1 MQVAKRG
8 RDKTMNTKT
17 PNTRKKFRKL
27 KRYIDQQK
35 IIQAIVPN
43 KQVGKWSELRKIFVD
58 QNQNKQ

>member
-1 MQVAKRG
+1 
-8 RDKTMNTKT
+8 MNTKT

>member
-1 MQVAKRG
+1 MQIAKRG

-27 KRYIDQQK
+27 KRYIDKQK
-35 IIQAIVPN
+35 VIQAIVPN
-43 KQVGKWSELRKIFVD
+43 KQVGKWSELQKIFVD